1 MLETIGVSSMNDL
14 LVDIPQ
20 TLRLESLQ
28 LPAGLS
34 EFETMAQVTA
44 LAKRNRVFADRL
56 TFRGG
61 GVYRRFI
68 PAAVAAVTSKPEF
81 YTAYTPYQAEASQ
94 GTLQAIFEFQTLI
107 AELTALDV
115 ANASL
120 YDGATAVAEAAMM
133 AFVQTGRNEVIVSG
147 YVHPEY
153 VQVLRAFGDGRG
165 IKVRKD
171 GEPNKKTAAVIF
183 QQPDFLGLLVDPRA
197 LTAAAHDAGALAIA
211 VVDPISLAVLAP
223 PGEYGADIAV
233 GEGQQLG
240 MAPSFGGPHV
250 GFIACRKELVRKLPG
265 RLVGTAHDVQGR
277 RGFVLALAARE
288 QHIRREK
295 ATSNICTNH
304 SLCALAAAV
313 YLTYMGPYGLRQVA
327 EVSFKRAHA
336 LAERLAALPGWPRL
350 SEPEL
355 MRHYSRLA
363 SLNYSISENF
373 YPLGS
378 CTMKYNPV
386 ANEAAAALP
395 GFAGLHPYQDEETVQ
410 GALELMWRLEQA
422 LCAVVG
428 VDRVT
433 LQPAAGAHGEW
444 TALRMI
450 RAYQHSR
457 GEARTEVLVPDSA
470 HGTNP
475 ASAALS
481 GFQVVEVKSGGD
493 GRISLADLESKLS
506 PRTSALML
514 TNPNTLGLFEREI
527 LDIAELVHSTGAM
540 LYYDGANLNAFMGI
554 CRPGDMGFDAVH
566 MNLPKTFTT
575 SPGRGGP
582 GAGPVGV
589 KTELVPFL
597 PSPTVER
604 TNGRLTFDHKP
615 PQSIGRVRSFYG
627 NFGMLVRAYT
637 YILAMGGDGLSQAS
651 RDAVL
656 SANYLRK
663 LLDGHLEMPHD
674 GPCMHEF
681 VASAHNLTVQ
691 DGVRALDLAK
701 ALLDRE
707 FYAPTVY
714 FPLVVPEAIMVEPT
728 ETESKATL
736 DAFAQAVR
744 EIVAQAKTDPQGLHQ
759 EPKRTPVG
767 RLDEVAAARRI
778 NAYLQGQSE
787 DPVLRWKAAAESP
800 S

>member
-1 MLETIGVSSMNDL
+1 MTEPLSFELSRPAVDPPRLPELDVSGPAPSDVLPPEML
-14 LVDIPQ
+14 
-20 TLRLESLQ
+20 R
-28 LPAGLS
+28 
-34 EFETMAQVTA
+34 
-44 LAKRNRVFADRL
+44 
-56 TFRGG
+56 
-61 GVYRRFI
+61 
-68 PAAVAAVTSKPEF
+68 SKP
-81 YTAYTPYQAEASQ
+81 P
-94 GTLQAIFEFQTLI
+94 
-107 AELTALDV
+107 
-115 ANASL
+115 
-120 YDGATAVAEAAMM
+120 
-133 AFVQTGRNEVIVSG
+133 
-147 YVHPEY
+147 
-153 VQVLRAFGDGRG
+153 
-165 IKVRKD
+165 
-171 GEPNKKTAAVIF
+171 
-183 QQPDFLGLLVDPRA
+183 GL
-197 LTAAAHDAGALAIA
+197 
-211 VVDPISLAVLAP
+211 
-223 PGEYGADIAV
+223 
-233 GEGQQLG
+233 
-240 MAPSFGGPHV
+240 
-250 GFIACRKELVRKLPG
+250 
-265 RLVGTAHDVQGR
+265 
-277 RGFVLALAARE
+277 
-288 QHIRREK
+288 
-295 ATSNICTNH
+295 
-304 SLCALAAAV
+304 
-313 YLTYMGPYGLRQVA
+313 
-327 EVSFKRAHA
+327 
-336 LAERLAALPGWPRL
+336 PRL
-350 SEPEL
+350 SEPEI

-395 GFAGLHPYQDEETVQ
+395 GFAGLHPYQDEDTVQ
-410 GALELMWRLEQA
+410 GALELMWRLERA
-422 LCAVVG
+422 LCAIVG

-457 GEARTEVLVPDSA
+457 GETRSEVLVPDSA

-481 GFQVVEVKSGGD
+481 GFQVVEVRSGSD

-506 PRTSALML
+506 PRTAALML

-566 MNLPKTFTT
+566 MNLHKTFTT
-575 SPGRGGP
+575 PHGGGGP

-589 KTELVPFL
+589 KNELVPFL

-604 TNGRLTFDHKP
+604 SNGHLELDYKR

-637 YILAMGGDGLSQAS
+637 YILVMGGDGLSQAS

-663 LLDGHLEMPHD
+663 LVENDLEMPHD

-681 VASAHNLTVQ
+681 VASANHLNHEH
-691 DGVRALDLAK
+691 GVRALDVAK
-701 ALLDRE
+701 ALLDRD

-736 DAFAQAVR
+736 DSFAKAIKDIVTEAHSNPQALH
-744 EIVAQAKTDPQGLHQ
+744 EAPQKL
-759 EPKRTPVG
+759 PVG

-778 NAYLQGQSE
+778 NAYLQGLAD
-787 DPVLRWKAAAESP
+787 DPVLRWKAPAENP
-800 S
+800 G